1 MSNIAPILY
10 TYTLVYSNKKRIKL
24 LWLWLSY
31 VIVNLRGFHTQTV
44 APGGMHCNWLGSTL
58 RAALDTVD
66 FAVIRTG
73 LARVVTITTAPDPPK
88 NKRPTLELIPV
99 TNWSVSSSL
108 EERIAISLF
117 VWTFEDTFDASAL

>member
-1 MSNIAPILY
+1 
-10 TYTLVYSNKKRIKL
+10 
-24 LWLWLSY
+24 
-31 VIVNLRGFHTQTV
+31 
-44 APGGMHCNWLGSTL
+44 MHCNWLPTAF

-66 FAVIRTG
+66 FDVIRTG

-99 TNWSVSSSL
+99 KNWSVSSSL

-117 VWTFEDTFDASAL
+117 VWKFEDTFDASAL